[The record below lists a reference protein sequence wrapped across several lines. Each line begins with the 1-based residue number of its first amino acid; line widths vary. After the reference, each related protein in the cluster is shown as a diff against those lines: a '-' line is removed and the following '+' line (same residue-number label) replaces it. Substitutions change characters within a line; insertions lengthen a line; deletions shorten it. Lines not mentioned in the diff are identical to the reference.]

1 MSQQLSIDT
10 IERQLGLHNAVEL
23 SPHSFS
29 RHAAVAVILREGSGS
44 EVDILFI
51 RRAERDG
58 DPWSGHMAFPGGHL
72 EADDASLKIA
82 AIRETSEEIGID
94 LHAAKYLGPL
104 DHQDANPRGR
114 KLNMLIAPHVFVLE
128 SAQKPKLN
136 YEVAETVWTPLKPI
150 FTGDN
155 HTIEDRLLGGHAT
168 PFDGYRIQGKHF
180 VWGLTYRMLHSFCS
194 VIDSNWSPPA

>member
-1 MSQQLSIDT
+1 MPQQLSIDI
-10 IERQLGLHNAVEL
+10 IENRLDAHSAREL
-23 SPHSFS
+23 SPRIFS
-29 RHAAVAVILREGSGS
+29 RHAAVALILREKPGA

-51 RRAERDG
+51 RRAERNG

-72 EADDASLKIA
+72 EAADASLKKA

-94 LHAAKYLGPL
+94 LTAARYLGPL

-114 KLNMLIAPHVFVLE
+114 NLNMLIAPHVFVLD
-128 SAQKPKLN
+128 SAQSPSLN
-136 YEVAETVWTPLKPI
+136 YEVAETVWTPFNPI
-150 FTGDN
+150 FAGDN
-155 HTIEDRLLGGHAT
+155 HTTEERIISGEPTAFG
-168 PFDGYRIQGKHF
+168 GYRIKGQHF